1 MSELPVV
8 SAAPLRLRR
17 GLLSWLK
24 TALSSRAED
33 EAVRRSRERLAEYDD
48 RLLSDIGLTREE
60 VFGREARPD
69 WATPDPWATTRA
81 R

>member
-1 MSELPVV
+1 MSELRII
-8 SAAPLRLRR
+8 SAAPLRPRS

-24 TALSSRAED
+24 AALSSRAED
-33 EAVRRSRERLAEYDD
+33 EAIRRSRQRLAEYDD
-48 RLLSDIGLTREE
+48 RLLGDIGLTRKEA
-60 VFGREARPD
+60 FGREARPD